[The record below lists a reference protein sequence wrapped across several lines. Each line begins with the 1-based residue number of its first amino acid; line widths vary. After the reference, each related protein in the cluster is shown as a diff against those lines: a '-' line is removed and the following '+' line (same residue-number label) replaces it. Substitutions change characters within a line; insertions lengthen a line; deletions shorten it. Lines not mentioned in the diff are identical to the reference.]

1 MPHVDAAVRKAYM
14 KAYGARYYAKNA
26 DKWILYAAR
35 FCAANPKKRKAYS
48 ARYYAKNAEK
58 VNARRARYDAEHPE
72 KARARKAR
80 YHAKHPE
87 GDQAYQARYRAEN
100 REKVKA
106 SEARSRAKHPEKRK
120 ASYARYYAK
129 NPEKMKA
136 NNAKRRACK
145 RSAGGRGIT
154 GHQWRDVLTSTLG
167 LCTYCNELRPLALD
181 HIVPLSAGGDHDIE
195 NAVPACKSCNSAK
208 NKTPLLL
215 WLARR
220 AA

>member
-1 MPHVDAAVRKAYM
+1 MPHVDAAVRKAYH
-14 KAYGARYYAKNA
+14 KAYDRRYRAKHPEKVKAYNARYHAANAEKAKAYCARYYAENA
-26 DKWILYAAR
+26 DKL
-35 FCAANPKKRKAYS
+35 KA
-48 ARYYAKNAEK
+48 K
-58 VNARRARYDAEHPE
+58 
-72 KARARKAR
+72 
-80 YHAKHPE
+80 
-87 GDQAYQARYRAEN
+87 GARYRAEN
-100 REKVKA
+100 AEKANAYCARYYAEHPEKRRA
-106 SEARSRAKHPEKRK
+106 KEARSRAKHPDKERARK
-120 ASYARYYAK
+120 A
-129 NPEKMKA
+129 N
-136 NNAKRRACK
+136 RRACK

-167 LCTYCNELRPLALD
+167 LCTYCNERRPLALD